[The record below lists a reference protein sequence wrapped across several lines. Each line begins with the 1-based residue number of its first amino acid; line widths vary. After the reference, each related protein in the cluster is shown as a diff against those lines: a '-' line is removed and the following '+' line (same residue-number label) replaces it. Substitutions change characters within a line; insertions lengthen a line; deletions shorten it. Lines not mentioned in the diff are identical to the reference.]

1 MANPLASVS
10 ISLRSLHDETPDPF
24 DLCGGLA
31 LLLGRQATRLDIRR
45 PDWRQINPRI
55 RRDVADRLCVAYDHE
70 LDIGMREGLEGLTQ
84 ALVFKCDRRP
94 LTLIAAGRNGQ
105 SETSPLC
112 ASRDHEQY
120 ERLDREGLRLY
131 SRSPKIATRE
141 NSLCPQKAGGLD
153 TQTPSWSGPR
163 RASPG
168 APKTRMHSVQARTIL
183 CGGRSAP
190 SVSSQV
196 AARNLVQYVQTLGRP

>member
-55 RRDVADRLCVAYDHE
+55 RRDVADRLCVAYDHG

-120 ERLDREGLRLY
+120 ERLDREGLRL
-131 SRSPKIATRE
+131 ST
-141 NSLCPQKAGGLD
+141 
-153 TQTPSWSGPR
+153 
-163 RASPG
+163 PG
-168 APKTRMHSVQARTIL
+168 APKSQPARTAFAPKGWRPRHTDPL
-183 CGGRSAP
+183 VVGASTGVARGSKNKNAFRS
-190 SVSSQV
+190 STDD
-196 AARNLVQYVQTLGRP
+196 TLRRP